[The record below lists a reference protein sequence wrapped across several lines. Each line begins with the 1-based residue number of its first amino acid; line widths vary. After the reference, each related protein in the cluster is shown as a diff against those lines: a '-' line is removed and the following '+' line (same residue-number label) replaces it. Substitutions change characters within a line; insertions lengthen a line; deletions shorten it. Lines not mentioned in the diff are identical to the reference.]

1 MSEPGKPASK
11 KARNTTTAS
20 AYDAIKTLLQ
30 DLQQERANRD
40 KQLSTL
46 MQEISQGFMNIHE
59 DVDSRDVRRNQ
70 EITQLISGLENA
82 FAKVESASK
91 QREGRSEELI
101 ARLSE
106 SIILD
111 HQHLHEEAEDK
122 ERLHDKKLQQLD
134 KIQREQVRRTRLIAI
149 PGVITAIFA
158 VVYMF
163 YTVHVMER
171 AMTSIS
177 HDMQAMQSI
186 SKDMQAVTS
195 IAQDMRV
202 MRDSMETVS
211 SNTSGMSNNMA
222 HLRRDMGVM
231 TQNVAPAMSG
241 IRQMMP
247 WMP

>member
-1 MSEPGKPASK
+1 
-11 KARNTTTAS
+11 
-20 AYDAIKTLLQ
+20 
-30 DLQQERANRD
+30 
-40 KQLSTL
+40 
-46 MQEISQGFMNIHE
+46 
-59 DVDSRDVRRNQ
+59 
-70 EITQLISGLENA
+70 
-82 FAKVESASK
+82 
-91 QREGRSEELI
+91 
-101 ARLSE
+101 
-106 SIILD
+106 
-111 HQHLHEEAEDK
+111 
-122 ERLHDKKLQQLD
+122 
-134 KIQREQVRRTRLIAI
+134 
-149 PGVITAIFA
+149 
-158 VVYMF
+158 MF

-186 SKDMQAVTS
+186 SKDMQAVTA
-195 IAQDMRV
+195 IAQDMRA